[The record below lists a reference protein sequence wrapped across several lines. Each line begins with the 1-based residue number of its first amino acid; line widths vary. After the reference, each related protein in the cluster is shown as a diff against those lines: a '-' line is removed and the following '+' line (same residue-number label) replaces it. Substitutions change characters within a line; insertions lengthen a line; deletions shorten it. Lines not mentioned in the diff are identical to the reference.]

1 MANTSNVAAGK
12 PKIGGAVSVAPAGTT
27 VPTDA
32 TTALAA
38 AFKNLGYVSEDGMTR
53 NITRESE
60 SVKAWGGDTILTPMT
75 NFEET
80 FTFTLV
86 ESLNADVRK
95 AVFGDTNV
103 TGTLA
108 DGMTTTVNSKQL
120 ENHVW
125 VVDLLVNGAVSRI
138 VIPIGSV
145 SEVGEIEYVDD
156 DAVGF
161 EVTVTALPDASGN
174 TSYEYTKTA

>member
-1 MANTSNVAAGK
+1 MANTSYVAAGK
-12 PKIGGAVSVAPAGTT
+12 PKIGGAVSIAPAGTT

-75 NFEET
+75 DFEET

-86 ESLNADVRK
+86 ESLNTDVRK

-120 ENHVW
+120 ENYVW

>member
-1 MANTSNVAAGK
+1 MANTSYVAAGK
-12 PKIGGAVSVAPAGTT
+12 PKIGGAVSIAPAGTA

-32 TTALAA
+32 TTALAG
-38 AFKNLGYVSEDGMTR
+38 AFVNLGYVSEDGMTR

-75 NFEET
+75 DFEET

-86 ESLNADVRK
+86 ESLNVDVRK
-95 AVFGDTNV
+95 AVFGDSNV
-103 TGTLA
+103 TGTVD
-108 DGMTTTVNSKQL
+108 DGMTTKVNSKQL

-145 SEVGEIEYVDD
+145 SEVGEIEYVDN